1 MSPYFRLC
9 HFERVSFPPGE
20 NALCVKWLHRHEIT
34 IYYPQSGTAQPTLY
48 TLLNYF
54 SSLHHS
60 HSGDSSF
67 GRSTPWT
74 VGRPQGF
81 RGWPQGFRGSPQERG
96 PPTGQ
101 RPCWACQGLASTLR
115 TAAGDPAMSVFG
127 DGEASPPV
135 CCWLGTKSL
144 HTASSRWEEFL
155 TPTDS
160 AAFKLKL
167 SDVLNFS
174 SAFPQ
179 VSFAINFT
187 LQIILWN
194 CAILTS
200 RINFA
205 VSEINEAL

>member
-1 MSPYFRLC
+1 MGSIDQDY
-9 HFERVSFPPGE
+9 
-20 NALCVKWLHRHEIT
+20 HRQMRT
-34 IYYPQSGTAQPTLY
+34 RWVPTQSNMT
-48 TLLNYF
+48 
-54 SSLHHS
+54 
-60 HSGDSSF
+60 
-67 GRSTPWT
+67 
-74 VGRPQGF
+74 
-81 RGWPQGFRGSPQERG
+81 
-96 PPTGQ
+96 
-101 RPCWACQGLASTLR
+101 
-115 TAAGDPAMSVFG
+115 G

-160 AAFKLKL
+160 AAFKPKL
-167 SDVLNFS
+167 SEVPNFS

-179 VSFAINFT
+179 VSFAVNVT

-205 VSEINEAL
+205 ISEINKTL